1 MIIEAAGTRVR
12 CLSVKTQ
19 FRAQKPI
26 NMAYPTSLSTLGDH
40 LRKVRLDR
48 GLSQPQVAKLLK
60 VTTDSVT
67 GWELNRY
74 EPQARLAKRI
84 IHFLGY
90 FPFNT
95 EDLLIGSKL
104 YYARL
109 ISGMTQEQV
118 AKEIGCDESNL
129 RYIELGLRNPGI
141 KTLRKIECFTH
152 TYLKYTKE

>member
-1 MIIEAAGTRVR
+1 VR
-12 CLSVKTQ
+12 CIFVNLTLRCK
-19 FRAQKPI
+19 RPI
-26 NMAYPTSLSTLGDH
+26 NPAYPKELVTLGDH
-40 LRKVRLDR
+40 LREVRLNR
-48 GLSQPQVAKLLK
+48 GLSQYQVAKALK
-60 VTTDSVT
+60 ATTNTVT

-90 FPFNT
+90 LPFKT
-95 EDLLIGSKL
+95 EDLSIGSKL
-104 YYARL
+104 YHARL

-141 KTLRKIECFTH
+141 KTLRKIECFTYTH
-152 TYLKYTKE
+152 LNYTKE

>member
-1 MIIEAAGTRVR
+1 
-12 CLSVKTQ
+12 
-19 FRAQKPI
+19 
-26 NMAYPTSLSTLGDH
+26 
-40 LRKVRLDR
+40 
-48 GLSQPQVAKLLK
+48 VAKLLK

-95 EDLLIGSKL
+95 EELSIGSKL

-109 ISGMTQEQV
+109 ISGMTHEQV

-152 TYLKYTKE
+152 IYLKLTKE